1 MIIDTPF
8 LKIKAR
14 PLFAGFMMFF
24 ASAFGQTYFIS
35 IFAGEIRS
43 DFNLSLG
50 EWGLLYSAGTLGSA
64 ILMLLAGG
72 LVDRHSVISSTRWVF
87 FAMLFTILF
96 MIINPVFWLL
106 PLIILGLRFCG
117 QGMLH
122 HIPVVFIG
130 REFGLHRGKS
140 ISFASMGMSV
150 SEALLPIIFVSI
162 MGFLGWR
169 ISWVIVFFL
178 GIVFL
183 LIIEYLLLE
192 RQEFGV
198 NENEIESSQTGM
210 LGKNWTRGNSI
221 RHWVFWAV
229 MVPFLVAPCFGTAFF
244 FHQVHLVATKGWDLQ
259 IFFSLFPIYT
269 ASTLLSLFFSG
280 WLVDKINVTVL
291 LPFFLLPLSLG
302 LILISNATGYELAI
316 FGFVLIGMTQ
326 GMNATVSGTFW
337 PEFYGTKYLGS
348 IRSMATAISVFA
360 SALSP
365 ALTGLIIDFGWSLK
379 NQLVWMG
386 VVGIICSCGLWFTV
400 KFTKGLFLK

>member
-169 ISWVIVFFL
+169 TSWAIVFFL
-178 GIVFL
+178 GIVFCRLKDIDIRIVFIRSTTFFSVNEDFCVIVSHFVDPRTGEHTNGIENCWSLMKKNLSRFYPIKNDEWL
-183 LIIEYLLLE
+183 LIYLYSY
-192 RQEFGV
+192 Q
-198 NENEIESSQTGM
+198 
-210 LGKNWTRGNSI
+210 
-221 RHWVFWAV
+221 
-229 MVPFLVAPCFGTAFF
+229 
-244 FHQVHLVATKGWDLQ
+244 
-259 IFFSLFPIYT
+259 
-269 ASTLLSLFFSG
+269 
-280 WLVDKINVTVL
+280 
-291 LPFFLLPLSLG
+291 
-302 LILISNATGYELAI
+302 
-316 FGFVLIGMTQ
+316 
-326 GMNATVSGTFW
+326 
-337 PEFYGTKYLGS
+337 
-348 IRSMATAISVFA
+348 
-360 SALSP
+360 
-365 ALTGLIIDFGWSLK
+365 
-379 NQLVWMG
+379 
-386 VVGIICSCGLWFTV
+386 
-400 KFTKGLFLK
+400 